1 MRKASPNDVVAG
13 FTTATAGA
21 LTDWETIDAA
31 LAAQSLSLRRRAAS
45 DAFLSLAVSWESF
58 LSRWLVAAV
67 NKDASRA
74 VSQLATRLQEHA
86 EEELRVPRSHLAA
99 TLITQSH
106 FSLNLVRQLLDPNE
120 NNIVIREHG
129 DLDQFARRWLAD
141 PYRTALT
148 GISSF
153 QFKPVLATRLIRNA
167 LAHQS
172 ESALKRANDE
182 LRKSTVPVGLRVTGA
197 RRLSVDGWRRY
208 LLSISSYRPRIA
220 VLHDELATVASLLVV
235 P

>member
-1 MRKASPNDVVAG
+1 MRKASPNDVVAA
-13 FTTATAGA
+13 FITATSDA

-31 LAAQSLSLRRRAAS
+31 LATQPLKLRRRAAS

-58 LSRWLVAAV
+58 LSRWVVASV
-67 NKDASRA
+67 NKDASQA
-74 VSQLATRLQEHA
+74 VSYLTTRLQAHA
-86 EEELRVPRSHLAA
+86 QDELRVPTTHIAA

-106 FSLNLVRQLLDPNE
+106 FSLDLVRQLLDPNE
-120 NNIVIREHG
+120 NNIVLREHS
-129 DLDQFARRWLAD
+129 DLDKYARRWLAD
-141 PYRTALT
+141 PYRASLS
-148 GISSF
+148 GISSY

-167 LAHQS
+167 LAHES

-182 LRKSTVPVGLRVTGA
+182 LRKSTVPPGLRVTGT

-208 LLSISSYRPRIA
+208 LLAISSTRPRIA
-220 VLHDELATVASLLVV
+220 ILHDDLSAVASLLAV